1 MQLQR
6 RPIAAPACLP
16 DIGEHPRPGT
26 RCWTAG
32 WGYTDKGKVA
42 DQLQEVDLKI
52 ISDRECKT
60 TENSAF
66 LVSGAMFCA
75 GTFDGGKDACQGDS
89 GGPLICADP
98 GRQPVLSG
106 VTSWGIGCGKANSP
120 GVWTKVS
127 NYIPWIR
134 AHMD

>member
-1 MQLQR
+1 MIKKTARSRKLEFFKKYF
-6 RPIAAPACLP
+6 PIRIGKSFDDPEKNRKRKLRHP
-16 DIGEHPRPGT
+16 ILKLFRDIGEHPRPGT

-42 DQLQEVDLKI
+42 DQLQEVDLKELVRIKKQKSLILTKNGFILTLKKI

-75 GTFDGGKDACQGDS
+75 G
-89 GGPLICADP
+89 L
-98 GRQPVLSG
+98 
-106 VTSWGIGCGKANSP
+106 
-120 GVWTKVS
+120 
-127 NYIPWIR
+127 
-134 AHMD
+134 